1 MSNLLSSHPSPDTT
15 LPVLSYCNHTV
26 NSITQ
31 INMIYVSIV
40 TDFKDSTLNSSVL
53 LYIILLRL
61 VRQIAFQAITST
73 QHEYCLGPNDS
84 MPQWTDQNKG
94 KQKPPFNLPE
104 WQPEWQPP
112 EQTNRRRQRAVK
124 YAKGQLS
131 MQVGVARPCGCCS
144 NKIPR
149 RMNGFKVF
157 KDFVWK
163 KIALR

>member
-53 LYIILLRL
+53 LHIILLRL
-61 VRQIAFQAITST
+61 VRQIAFQAITCT
-73 QHEYCLGPNDS
+73 QHDYCLGPNDS

-124 YAKGQLS
+124 YAG
-131 MQVGVARPCGCCS
+131 GCCAPLWLLQQQDTTENEWVQS
-144 NKIPR
+144 FQRFCVEKNSIT
-149 RMNGFKVF
+149 
-157 KDFVWK
+157 
-163 KIALR
+163 LRKPNAV